1 MKITNKS
8 ASIETEFRNIKIGEV
23 FYYPWSGA
31 IYMKTE
37 ALHKENGTV
46 IANVVNLRSGNLCVF
61 SEDVRVNTIEC
72 ECVIT

>member
-8 ASIETEFRNIKIGEV
+8 ANTETEFCNIKVGEA

-37 ALHKENGTV
+37 TLHEENGIV
-46 IANVVNLRSGNLCVF
+46 IANVVNLRSGNLCIFNENVK
-61 SEDVRVNTIEC
+61 VNTIEC
-72 ECVIT
+72 ECVII

>member
-8 ASIETEFRNIKIGEV
+8 ANIETEFRNIKVGEA
-23 FYYPWSGA
+23 FYYPWTDV

-37 ALHKENGTV
+37 AFHEENGIV

-61 SEDVRVNTIEC
+61 SEDVKVNTIEC
-72 ECVIT
+72 ECIIN